1 MRPSTKDDG
10 SPYYEY
16 VLLYV
21 DDVLVIS
28 EQGEHVLRNEIGK
41 HFEMKEESFGP
52 PTIYLGG

>member
-1 MRPSTKDDG
+1 MCPSTKSDG

-28 EQGEHVLRNEIGK
+28 EQGEHVLRKELGK
-41 HFEMKEESFGP
+41 YFEMK
-52 PTIYLGG
+52 